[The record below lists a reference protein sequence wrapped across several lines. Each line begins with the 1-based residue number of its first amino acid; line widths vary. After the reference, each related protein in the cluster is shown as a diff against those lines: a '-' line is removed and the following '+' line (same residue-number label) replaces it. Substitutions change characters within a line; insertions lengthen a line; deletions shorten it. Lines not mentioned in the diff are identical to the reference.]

1 MKKVLKSIPTFS
13 ALGFKKQLLTLAMC
27 VSVGVGVMGVAEAA
41 PTRNIN
47 PPALKVGAPQVYMVK
62 NGDTLWDISQR
73 FLKNPV
79 RWPEIW
85 ASNKHVKNPHWI
97 FPGDRLLMCTYN
109 GRPIIGKDEGDGCEG
124 IIRRYS
130 SDTKLQPQV
139 RIESLN
145 NAIPVIP
152 LEYIKHWL
160 ERSNIVAAESIVNT
174 PYVLGTADQR
184 VLAAKG
190 QTVYA
195 RGNGLEI
202 GQRYAV
208 YREGEP
214 YMLSNAKGKKYNAGI
229 ELLEVASGVAIQG
242 ENGITTLELTDT
254 YATEVRRGDRVLPE
268 YDAMLPTL
276 FYPTNAENVVA
287 GGQVLRV
294 MGSIGTAAKHDVVTI
309 DRGLAEGIQVGHVF
323 AVNQKG
329 EMVID
334 PKNKERVQLPGQRI
348 GRIMIFKSFDHLSY
362 GYVLD
367 SELPIKVGASIQP
380 PLMDDSSL

>member
-1 MKKVLKSIPTFS
+1 MKKVLKGMPTFS
-13 ALGFKKQLLTLAMC
+13 ALGFKKQLLALAVC
-27 VSVGVGVMGVAEAA
+27 VSVGVGVVNVAEAA
-41 PTRNIN
+41 PARNIN
-47 PPALKVGAPQVYMVK
+47 PPALKAGAPQVYVVK
-62 NGDTLWDISQR
+62 KGDTLWDISKR

-124 IIRRYS
+124 IIRRYTGG
-130 SDTKLQPQV
+130 TKLQPQV

-152 LEYIKHWL
+152 LEYIQHWL
-160 ERSNIVAAESIVNT
+160 ERTSIVAPESIQST
-174 PYVLGTADQR
+174 PYILGTADQR

-214 YMLSNAKGKKYNAGI
+214 YMLTGANGKKFNAGL
-229 ELLEVASGVAIQG
+229 ELIQVAAGVAVRG
-242 ENGITTLELTDT
+242 ENDITTLELTDT
-254 YATEVRRGDRVLPE
+254 YNSEVRRGDRVLPE
-268 YDAMLPTL
+268 YDPMLPTL
-276 FYPTNAENVVA
+276 FYPTNAEDVVA
-287 GGQVLRV
+287 GGQVVRV
-294 MGSIGTAAKHDVVTI
+294 MGSIGTAAKNSVVTI
-309 DRGLAEGIQVGHVF
+309 DRGSLQGVQVGHVF
-323 AVNQKG
+323 SINQKG
-329 EMVID
+329 EVVTD
-334 PKNKERVQLPGQRI
+334 PKTKERVQLPGQRI
-348 GRIMIFKSFDHLSY
+348 GNVMVFKSFEHLSY
-362 GYVLD
+362 AYVLD
-367 SELPIKVGASIQP
+367 SELPIKVGAGIQP
-380 PLMDDSSL
+380 PLMDD

>member
-1 MKKVLKSIPTFS
+1 MKKVFKGMPTFS
-13 ALGFKKQLLTLAMC
+13 ALGFKKQLLALAVC
-27 VSVGVGVMGVAEAA
+27 VSVGVGVVNVAEAA
-41 PTRNIN
+41 PARNIN
-47 PPALKVGAPQVYMVK
+47 PPALKAGAPQVYVVK
-62 NGDTLWDISQR
+62 KGDTLWDISKR

-124 IIRRYS
+124 IIRRYTGG
-130 SDTKLQPQV
+130 TKLQPQV

-152 LEYIKHWL
+152 LEYIQHWL
-160 ERSNIVAAESIVNT
+160 ERTSIVAPESIQST
-174 PYVLGTADQR
+174 PYILGTADQR

-214 YMLSNAKGKKYNAGI
+214 YMLTGANGKKFNAGL
-229 ELLEVASGVAIQG
+229 ELIQVAAGVAVRG
-242 ENGITTLELTDT
+242 ENDITTLELSDT
-254 YATEVRRGDRVLPE
+254 YNSEVRRGDRVLPE
-268 YDAMLPTL
+268 YDPMLPTL
-276 FYPTNAENVVA
+276 FYPTNAEDVVA
-287 GGQVLRV
+287 GGQVVRV
-294 MGSIGTAAKHDVVTI
+294 MGSIGTAAKNSVVTI
-309 DRGLAEGIQVGHVF
+309 DRGSLQGVQVGHVF
-323 AVNQKG
+323 SINQKG
-329 EMVID
+329 EVVTD
-334 PKNKERVQLPGQRI
+334 PKTKERVQLPGQRI
-348 GRIMIFKSFDHLSY
+348 GNVMVFKSFEHLSY
-362 GYVLD
+362 AYVLD
-367 SELPIKVGASIQP
+367 SELPIKVGAGIQP
-380 PLMDDSSL
+380 PLMDD

>member
-1 MKKVLKSIPTFS
+1 MKKVFKGMPTFS
-13 ALGFKKQLLTLAMC
+13 ALGFKKQLLALAVC
-27 VSVGVGVMGVAEAA
+27 VSVGVGVVNVAEAA
-41 PTRNIN
+41 PARNIN
-47 PPALKVGAPQVYMVK
+47 PPALKAGAPQVYVVK
-62 NGDTLWDISQR
+62 KGDTLWDISKR

-124 IIRRYS
+124 IIRRYTGG
-130 SDTKLQPQV
+130 TKLQPQV

-152 LEYIKHWL
+152 LEYIQHWL
-160 ERSNIVAAESIVNT
+160 ERTSIVAPESIQST
-174 PYVLGTADQR
+174 PYILGTADQR

-214 YMLSNAKGKKYNAGI
+214 YMLTGANGKKFNAGL
-229 ELLEVASGVAIQG
+229 ELIQVAAGVAVRG
-242 ENGITTLELTDT
+242 ENDITTLELSDT
-254 YATEVRRGDRVLPE
+254 YNSEVRRGDRVLPE
-268 YDAMLPTL
+268 YDPMLPTL
-276 FYPTNAENVVA
+276 FYPTNAEDVVA
-287 GGQVLRV
+287 GGQVVRV
-294 MGSIGTAAKHDVVTI
+294 MGSIGTAAKNSVVTI
-309 DRGLAEGIQVGHVF
+309 DRGSLQGVQVGHVF
-323 AVNQKG
+323 SINQKG
-329 EMVID
+329 EVVTD
-334 PKNKERVQLPGQRI
+334 PKTKERVQLPGQLI
-348 GRIMIFKSFDHLSY
+348 GNVMVFKSFEHLSY
-362 GYVLD
+362 AYVLD
-367 SELPIKVGASIQP
+367 SELPIKVGAGIQP
-380 PLMDDSSL
+380 PLMDD

>member
-1 MKKVLKSIPTFS
+1 MIMKKVLKGMPTFS
-13 ALGFKKQLLTLAMC
+13 ALGFKKQLLALTVC
-27 VSVGVGVMGVAEAA
+27 VSVGMGMVSVAEAA
-41 PTRNIN
+41 PARNVN
-47 PPALKVGAPQVYMVK
+47 PPSLKAGAPQVYVVK
-62 NGDTLWDISQR
+62 KGDTLWDISKR

-124 IIRRYS
+124 IIRRYTGG
-130 SDTKLQPQV
+130 TKLQPQV

-152 LEYIKHWL
+152 LEYIKQWL
-160 ERSNIVAAESIVNT
+160 ERSTIVAPESVAGT
-174 PYVLGTADQR
+174 PYILGTADQR

-195 RGNGLEI
+195 RGNGLEV

-214 YMLSNAKGKKYNAGI
+214 YMFTDAKGKKYNAGL
-229 ELLEVASGVAIQG
+229 ELIQVASGVAIRG
-242 ENGITTLELTDT
+242 ENDITTLELTDT
-254 YATEVRRGDRVLPE
+254 YNSEVRRGDRVLPE
-268 YDAMLPTL
+268 YDPMLPTL
-276 FYPTNAENVVA
+276 FYPTNAEDVVA
-287 GGQVLRV
+287 GGQVVRV
-294 MGSIGTAAKHDVVTI
+294 MGSIGTAAKHSVVTI
-309 DRGLAEGIQVGHVF
+309 DRGSLQGVQAGHVL

-329 EMVID
+329 EVVTD
-334 PKNKERVQLPGQRI
+334 PKTKERV
-348 GRIMIFKSFDHLSY
+348 
-362 GYVLD
+362 
-367 SELPIKVGASIQP
+367 
-380 PLMDDSSL
+380 

>member
-1 MKKVLKSIPTFS
+1 MKKVLKGTPALS
-13 ALGFKKQLLTLAMC
+13 ALGFKKQLLALAVC
-27 VSVGVGVMGVAEAA
+27 VSVGVGVVNVAEAA
-41 PTRNIN
+41 PARNIN
-47 PPALKVGAPQVYMVK
+47 PPALKAGAPQVYVVK
-62 NGDTLWDISQR
+62 KGDTLWDISKR

-124 IIRRYS
+124 IIRRYTGG
-130 SDTKLQPQV
+130 TKLQPQV

-152 LEYIKHWL
+152 LEYIQHWL
-160 ERSNIVAAESIVNT
+160 ERTSIVAPESIQST
-174 PYVLGTADQR
+174 PYILGTADQR

-214 YMLSNAKGKKYNAGI
+214 YMLTGANGKKFNAGL
-229 ELLEVASGVAIQG
+229 ELIQVAAGVAVRG
-242 ENGITTLELTDT
+242 ENDITTLELTDT
-254 YATEVRRGDRVLPE
+254 YNSEVRRGDRVLPE
-268 YDAMLPTL
+268 YDPMLPTL
-276 FYPTNAENVVA
+276 FYPTNAEDVVA
-287 GGQVLRV
+287 GGQVVRV
-294 MGSIGTAAKHDVVTI
+294 MGSIGTAAKNSVVTI
-309 DRGLAEGIQVGHVF
+309 DRGSLQGVQVGHVF
-323 AVNQKG
+323 SINQKG
-329 EMVID
+329 EVVTD
-334 PKNKERVQLPGQRI
+334 PKTKERVQLPGQRI
-348 GRIMIFKSFDHLSY
+348 GNVMVFKSFEHLSY
-362 GYVLD
+362 AYVLD
-367 SELPIKVGASIQP
+367 SELPIKVGAGIQP
-380 PLMDDSSL
+380 PLMDE

>member
-1 MKKVLKSIPTFS
+1 MKKVFKGMPTFS
-13 ALGFKKQLLTLAMC
+13 ALGFKKQLLALAVC
-27 VSVGVGVMGVAEAA
+27 VSVGVGVVNVAEAA
-41 PTRNIN
+41 PARNIN
-47 PPALKVGAPQVYMVK
+47 PPALKAGAPQVYVVK
-62 NGDTLWDISQR
+62 KGDTLWDISKR

-124 IIRRYS
+124 IIRRYTGG
-130 SDTKLQPQV
+130 TKLQPQV

-152 LEYIKHWL
+152 LEYIQHWL
-160 ERSNIVAAESIVNT
+160 ERTSIVAPESIQST
-174 PYVLGTADQR
+174 PYILGTADQR

-214 YMLSNAKGKKYNAGI
+214 YMLTGANGKKFNAGL
-229 ELLEVASGVAIQG
+229 ELIQVAAGVAVRG
-242 ENGITTLELTDT
+242 ENDITTLELNDT
-254 YATEVRRGDRVLPE
+254 YNSEVRRGDRVLPE
-268 YDAMLPTL
+268 YDPMLPTL
-276 FYPTNAENVVA
+276 FYPTNAEDVVT
-287 GGQVLRV
+287 GGHVVRV
-294 MGSIGTAAKHDVVTI
+294 MGSIGTAAQNSVVTI
-309 DRGLAEGIQVGHVF
+309 DRGSLQGVQVGHVF
-323 AVNQKG
+323 SINQKG
-329 EMVID
+329 EVVTD
-334 PKNKERVQLPGQRI
+334 PKTKERVQLPGQRI
-348 GRIMIFKSFDHLSY
+348 GNVMVFKSFEHLSY
-362 GYVLD
+362 AYVLD
-367 SELPIKVGASIQP
+367 SELPIKVGAGIQP
-380 PLMDDSSL
+380 PLMDD